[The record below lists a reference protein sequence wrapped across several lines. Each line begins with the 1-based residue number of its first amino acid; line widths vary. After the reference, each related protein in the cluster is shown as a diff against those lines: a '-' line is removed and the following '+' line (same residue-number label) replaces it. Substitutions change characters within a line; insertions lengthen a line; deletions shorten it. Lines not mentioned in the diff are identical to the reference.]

1 MRVDIT
7 GRHLDITPPLRQLID
22 RSLGRIERLLNDRAL
37 SATVILTKEKYRHRT
52 ELVVHARGDHLLSG
66 NGEGNG
72 WTLSVR
78 KATAKIEQQA
88 RKLKSRW
95 TEAKRK
101 RDGTGASAAGTL
113 TPPSSPAVPR
123 RPAVRTV
130 RYPVKP
136 MSVEDA
142 ALRLEA
148 GDDTFVVFRN
158 AETDAVGILYRR
170 KDGNLAL
177 IEPD

>member
-101 RDGTGASAAGTL
+101 RDGAGASAADTL
-113 TPPSSPAVPR
+113 TPPAGPAAPR
-123 RPAVRTV
+123 RPAVRTT

-148 GDDTFVVFRN
+148 GHDTFVVFRN

>member
-7 GRHLDITPPLRQLID
+7 GRHVDITLPLRHLID
-22 RSLGRIERLLNDRAL
+22 RSLVRIERLLNDRAM

-52 ELVVHARGDHLLSG
+52 ELVVHARGDHMLSG

-72 WTLSVR
+72 WPLSVR
-78 KATAKIEQQA
+78 KAAAKIEQQA

-95 TEAKRK
+95 TEEKRK
-101 RDGTGASAAGTL
+101 RDGTGASAAGVL
-113 TPPSSPAVPR
+113 TPRERAPVPQPVI
-123 RPAVRTV
+123 RPA

-148 GDDTFVVFRN
+148 GQDTFVVFRN

>member
-7 GRHLDITPPLRQLID
+7 GRHVDITPPLRQLID
-22 RSLGRIERLLNDRAL
+22 KSLGRIERLLNDHAV
-37 SATVILTKEKYRHRT
+37 SATVILTKEKYRHKT
-52 ELVVHARGDHLLSG
+52 ELVVHARGDHMLSG
-66 NGEGNG
+66 NGEASG
-72 WTLSVR
+72 WPLSVR

-95 TEAKRK
+95 TEEKRQ
-101 RDGTGASAAGTL
+101 RDGAGVSAAGAVAGTAAAK
-113 TPPSSPAVPR
+113 PA
-123 RPAVRTV
+123 PAVRTA
-130 RYPVKP
+130 RYPIKP

-142 ALRLEA
+142 ALRLETGREA
-148 GDDTFVVFRN
+148 FVVFRN
-158 AETDAVGILYRR
+158 ADTDAVGILYRR

>member
-1 MRVDIT
+1 MRVVIT

-22 RSLGRIERLLNDRAL
+22 RRLGRIERLLNDRAL

-78 KATAKIEQQA
+78 KAVAKIEQQA

-101 RDGTGASAAGTL
+101 RDGTGASAAVAL
-113 TPPSSPAVPR
+113 TPRTGPVAT

-148 GDDTFVVFRN
+148 GNDTFVVFRN

>member
-7 GRHLDITPPLRQLID
+7 GRHVDITPPLRQLID
-22 RSLGRIERLLNDRAL
+22 RSLGRIERLLNDRAV
-37 SATVILTKEKYRHRT
+37 SATIILTKEKYRHKT
-52 ELVVHARGDHLLSG
+52 EMVVHARGDHMLSG

-78 KATAKIEQQA
+78 KAGAKIEQQA

-95 TEAKRK
+95 TEEKRQ
-101 RDGTGASAAGTL
+101 RDGTGVSAATAVGGAT
-113 TPPSSPAVPR
+113 TMAPA
-123 RPAVRTV
+123 RPVVRSA

-148 GDDTFVVFRN
+148 GRDTFVVFRN
-158 AETDAVGILYRR
+158 ADTDAVGILYRR

>member
-1 MRVDIT
+1 M
-7 GRHLDITPPLRQLID
+7 
-22 RSLGRIERLLNDRAL
+22 
-37 SATVILTKEKYRHRT
+37 
-52 ELVVHARGDHLLSG
+52 LSG

-72 WTLSVR
+72 WPLSVR
-78 KATAKIEQQA
+78 KATGKIEQQA

-95 TEAKRK
+95 TEDKRQ
-101 RDGTGASAAGTL
+101 RDGAGASAADTVTGEASTQ
-113 TPPSSPAVPR
+113 SR
-123 RPAVRTV
+123 RPVVRAA

-148 GDDTFVVFRN
+148 GRDTFVVFRN

>member
-1 MRVDIT
+1 MLVDIT
-7 GRHLDITPPLRQLID
+7 GRHMDITPPLRQLID
-22 RSLGRIERLLNDRAL
+22 RSLGKIERLLNDRAV
-37 SATVILTKEKYRHRT
+37 SATVILTKEKYRHKT
-52 ELVVHARGDHLLSG
+52 ELVVHARGDHMLSG

-72 WTLSVR
+72 WPLSVR

-95 TEAKRK
+95 TEDKRQ
-101 RDGTGASAAGTL
+101 RDGTGASAAG
-113 TPPSSPAVPR
+113 AVSDLGSTQSR
-123 RPAVRTV
+123 RPVVRTA

-148 GDDTFVVFRN
+148 GQDTFVVFRN

>member
-1 MRVDIT
+1 MRLDIT
-7 GRHLDITPPLRQLID
+7 GRHVDITPPLRQLID
-22 RSLGRIERLLNDRAL
+22 RRVARIERLLNDRAI
-37 SATVILTKEKYRHRT
+37 SATVILTKEKYRHKT
-52 ELVVHARGDHLLSG
+52 ELVVHARGDHMMSG

-78 KATAKIEQQA
+78 KAAAKIEQQA

-95 TEAKRK
+95 TEEKRQ
-101 RDGTGASAAGTL
+101 RDGVGASAAGT
-113 TPPSSPAVPR
+113 TGVTSRPR
-123 RPAVRTV
+123 ASGPRVLRAT

-142 ALRLEA
+142 ALALSGGR
-148 GDDTFVVFRN
+148 DTFVVFRN
-158 AETDAVGILYRR
+158 ADTDAVGILYRR

>member
-7 GRHLDITPPLRQLID
+7 GRHVDITPPLRQLID
-22 RSLGRIERLLNDRAL
+22 RSLGKIERLLNDRAV
-37 SATVILTKEKYRHRT
+37 SASVILTKEKYRHRT
-52 ELVVHARGDHLLSG
+52 EFVVHARGDHMMSG

-95 TEAKRK
+95 TEDKRQ
-101 RDGTGASAAGTL
+101 RDGAGASAAGETGE
-113 TPPSSPAVPR
+113 
-123 RPAVRTV
+123 RPARAASRPVVRTA

-136 MSVEDA
+136 MSIEDA

-148 GDDTFVVFRN
+148 GREMFVVFRN

>member
-7 GRHLDITPPLRQLID
+7 GRHVDITAPLRQLID
-22 RSLGRIERLLNDRAL
+22 RRLGRIERLLNDRAV
-37 SATVILTKEKYRHRT
+37 SATVILTKEKYRHKT
-52 ELVVHARGDHLLSG
+52 ELVVHARGDHMLSG

-72 WTLSVR
+72 WPLSVR
-78 KATAKIEQQA
+78 SAAAKIEQQA

-95 TEAKRK
+95 TEEKRR
-101 RDGTGASAAGTL
+101 RDGAGASAATAVGE
-113 TPPSSPAVPR
+113 PAAAPR
-123 RPAVRTV
+123 RPVVRAA

-148 GDDTFVVFRN
+148 GRDAFVVFRN
-158 AETDAVGILYRR
+158 ADTDAVGILYRR
-170 KDGNLAL
+170 KDGDLAL
-177 IEPD
+177 IEP

>member
-7 GRHLDITPPLRQLID
+7 GRHVDITPPLRQLID
-22 RSLGRIERLLNDRAL
+22 QSLGKIERLLNDRAV
-37 SATVILTKEKYRHRT
+37 SATIILTKEKYRHKT
-52 ELVVHARGDHLLSG
+52 ELVVHARGDHMLSG
-66 NGEGNG
+66 NGEGNA
-72 WTLSVR
+72 WPLSVR

-95 TEAKRK
+95 TEDKRQ
-101 RDGTGASAAGTL
+101 RDGAGASAADAITGL
-113 TPPSSPAVPR
+113 AATPPR
-123 RPAVRTV
+123 RPVVRAA
-130 RYPVKP
+130 RYAVKP

-142 ALRLEA
+142 ALRLEE
-148 GDDTFVVFRN
+148 GRDTFVVFRN

>member
-7 GRHLDITPPLRQLID
+7 GRHVDITPPLRQLID
-22 RSLGRIERLLNDRAL
+22 RSVGKVERLLNDRAV
-37 SATVILTKEKYRHRT
+37 SATVILTKEKYRHKT
-52 ELVVHARGDHLLSG
+52 ELVIHARGDHMMSG
-66 NGEGNG
+66 NGEANS
-72 WTLSVR
+72 WPLSVR

-88 RKLKSRW
+88 RKLKSRY
-95 TEAKRK
+95 TEEKRQ
-101 RDGTGASAAGTL
+101 RDGTGASAADAL
-113 TPPSSPAVPR
+113 SPASPAAR
-123 RPAVRTV
+123 RPVVRAA

-148 GDDTFVVFRN
+148 GHDTFVVFRN
-158 AETDAVGILYRR
+158 ADTDAVGILYRR

>member
-7 GRHLDITPPLRQLID
+7 GRHVDITPPLRQLID

-37 SATVILTKEKYRHRT
+37 SATIILTKEKYRHRT
-52 ELVVHARGDHLLSG
+52 ELVVHARGDHMLSG

-72 WTLSVR
+72 WPLSVR
-78 KATAKIEQQA
+78 KAATKIEQQA
-88 RKLKSRW
+88 RKLKTRW
-95 TEAKRK
+95 TESKRK
-101 RDGTGASAAGTL
+101 RDGAGASAAGVVMPRTA
-113 TPPSSPAVPR
+113 PAASGPV
-123 RPAVRTV
+123 VRTA

-136 MSVEDA
+136 MSIEDA
-142 ALRLEA
+142 ALRLE
-148 GDDTFVVFRN
+148 GGSDTFVVFRN
-158 AETDAVGILYRR
+158 ADTDAVGILYRR

>member
-7 GRHLDITPPLRQLID
+7 GRHVDITPPLRQLID
-22 RSLGRIERLLNDRAL
+22 KSLAKIERLLNDRAI
-37 SATVILTKEKYRHRT
+37 SATVILAKEKYRHKT
-52 ELVVHARGDHLLSG
+52 EVVVHARGDHMLSG

-78 KATAKIEQQA
+78 KATARIEQQA

-95 TEAKRK
+95 TEEKRQ
-101 RDGTGASAAGTL
+101 RDGAGASAAGEIAGTGR
-113 TPPSSPAVPR
+113 AHARPR
-123 RPAVRTV
+123 VVRTS

-142 ALRLEA
+142 ALRLEGGA
-148 GDDTFVVFRN
+148 DTFVVFRN
-158 AETDAVGILYRR
+158 ADTDAVGILYRR

>member
-7 GRHLDITPPLRQLID
+7 GRHVDITAPLRQLID
-22 RSLGRIERLLNDRAL
+22 RRLGRIERLLNDRAV
-37 SATVILTKEKYRHRT
+37 SATIILTKEKYRHKT
-52 ELVVHARGDHLLSG
+52 EFVIHARGDHTLSG
-66 NGEGNG
+66 NGEGNA
-72 WTLSVR
+72 WPLSVR
-78 KATAKIEQQA
+78 SAAAKIEQQA

-95 TEAKRK
+95 TEDKRR
-101 RDGTGASAAGTL
+101 RDGAGASAAAAAE
-113 TPPSSPAVPR
+113 PAAATK
-123 RPAVRTV
+123 RPVVRTA

-142 ALRLEA
+142 VLRLEA
-148 GDDTFVVFRN
+148 GRDAFVVFRN
-158 AETDAVGILYRR
+158 ADTDAVGILYRR

>member
-7 GRHLDITPPLRQLID
+7 GRHVDVTPPIRQLID
-22 RSLGRIERLLNDRAL
+22 RSLGRIERLLNDRAV
-37 SATVILTKEKYRHRT
+37 SATVILTREKYRHMT
-52 ELVVHARGDHLLSG
+52 ELVVHARGDHMLSG

-72 WTLSVR
+72 WPLSIR
-78 KATAKIEQQA
+78 TAAAKIEQQA

-95 TEAKRK
+95 TEEKRQ
-101 RDGTGASAAGTL
+101 RDGAGASAAGEGR
-113 TPPSSPAVPR
+113 PVPR
-123 RPAVRTV
+123 AARPTVVRAA

-142 ALRLEA
+142 ALRLDSGREA
-148 GDDTFVVFRN
+148 FVVFRN
-158 AETDAVGILYRR
+158 ADTDAVGILFRR

>member
-7 GRHLDITPPLRQLID
+7 GRHVDITPPVRQLID
-22 RSLGRIERLLNDRAL
+22 RSLGRIERLLNDRVV
-37 SATVILTKEKYRHRT
+37 SATVILTKEKYRHKT
-52 ELVVHARGDHLLSG
+52 ELVVHARGDHMLSG

-72 WTLSVR
+72 WPLSVR
-78 KATAKIEQQA
+78 KAAAKIEQQA

-95 TEAKRK
+95 TEEKRQ
-101 RDGTGASAAGTL
+101 RDGAGASSATAVGGAASAGR
-113 TPPSSPAVPR
+113 PR
-123 RPAVRTV
+123 PVVRTA

-148 GDDTFVVFRN
+148 GRDTFVVFRN
-158 AETDAVGILYRR
+158 ADTDAVGILYRR

>member
-1 MRVDIT
+1 
-7 GRHLDITPPLRQLID
+7 
-22 RSLGRIERLLNDRAL
+22 
-37 SATVILTKEKYRHRT
+37 
-52 ELVVHARGDHLLSG
+52 
-66 NGEGNG
+66 
-72 WTLSVR
+72 VR

-95 TEAKRK
+95 TEDKRQ
-101 RDGTGASAAGTL
+101 RDGAGASAAGAVNGVGSA
-113 TPPSSPAVPR
+113 PSR
-123 RPAVRTV
+123 RPVVRAA

-136 MSVEDA
+136 MSIEDA
-142 ALRLEA
+142 ALRLE
-148 GDDTFVVFRN
+148 GGKDTFVVFRN

>member
-7 GRHLDITPPLRQLID
+7 GRHVDITPPLRQLID
-22 RSLGRIERLLNDRAL
+22 RSLGRIKRLLNDRAV
-37 SATVILTKEKYRHRT
+37 SATVILTKEKYRHKT
-52 ELVVHARGDHLLSG
+52 ELIVHARDDRMLSG

-72 WTLSVR
+72 WPISIR
-78 KATAKIEQQA
+78 KAAARIEQQA

-95 TEAKRK
+95 TEEKRK
-101 RDGTGASAAGTL
+101 HDGAGVSAAGAVGGT
-113 TPPSSPAVPR
+113 TPPRSGKAV
-123 RPAVRTV
+123 VRAA

-148 GDDTFVVFRN
+148 GRDTFVVFRN
-158 AETDAVGILYRR
+158 ADTDAVGILYRR

>member
-7 GRHLDITPPLRQLID
+7 GRHVDITPPLRQLID
-22 RSLGRIERLLNDRAL
+22 RRLGRIERLLNDSAI

-52 ELVVHARGDHLLSG
+52 ELVIHARGDHMLSG
-66 NGEGNG
+66 NAVSNS
-72 WTLSVR
+72 WPLSVR
-78 KATAKIEQQA
+78 AATTAIEQQA
-88 RKLKSRW
+88 RKLKTRW
-95 TEAKRK
+95 TESKRK
-101 RDGTGASAAGTL
+101 RDGAGASAAGSL
-113 TPPSSPAVPR
+113 EAPR
-123 RPAVRTV
+123 TASAAPVVRAA

-142 ALRLEA
+142 ALRLE
-148 GDDTFVVFRN
+148 GGREMFVVFRN
-158 AETDAVGILYRR
+158 ADTDAVGILYRR

>member
-7 GRHLDITPPLRQLID
+7 GRHVDITSPLRQLID
-22 RSLGRIERLLNDRAL
+22 RSLGRIERLLNDRAV
-37 SATVILTKEKYRHRT
+37 SATVVLTKEKYRHKT
-52 ELVVHARGDHLLSG
+52 ELVVHARGYHMLSG

-95 TEAKRK
+95 TEEKRQ
-101 RDGTGASAAGTL
+101 RAGAGASAATAVGE
-113 TPPSSPAVPR
+113 TPSKAPR
-123 RPAVRTV
+123 PPVIRTA

-148 GDDTFVVFRN
+148 GRDTFVVFRN
-158 AETDAVGILYRR
+158 ADTDAVGILYRR

>member
-7 GRHLDITPPLRQLID
+7 GRHVDITPPLRQLID
-22 RSLGRIERLLNDRAL
+22 RSLGKIERLLNERAV
-37 SATVILTKEKYRHRT
+37 SATVILTKEKYRHKT
-52 ELVVHARGDHLLSG
+52 ELVVHARGDHMLSG

-72 WTLSVR
+72 WPLSVR
-78 KATAKIEQQA
+78 KAAAKIEQQA

-95 TEAKRK
+95 TEDKRQ
-101 RDGTGASAAGTL
+101 RDGAGASAADAVTG
-113 TPPSSPAVPR
+113 PAPAADR
-123 RPAVRTV
+123 RSTIRTA

-148 GDDTFVVFRN
+148 GRDTFVVFRN
-158 AETDAVGILYRR
+158 ADTDAVGILYRR

>member
-7 GRHLDITPPLRQLID
+7 GRHVDITPPLRQLID
-22 RSLGRIERLLNDRAL
+22 RSLVRIERLLNDRAL
-37 SATVILTKEKYRHRT
+37 SATIILTKEKYRHKT
-52 ELVVHARGDHLLSG
+52 ELVVHARGDHMLNG

-72 WTLSVR
+72 WPLSVR
-78 KATAKIEQQA
+78 KAAAKIEQQA

-95 TEAKRK
+95 TEEKRQ
-101 RDGTGASAAGTL
+101 RDGAGASAAGEVSGT
-113 TPPSSPAVPR
+113 
-123 RPAVRTV
+123 RPARPARPVVRAA

-142 ALRLEA
+142 ALRLDTGGE
-148 GDDTFVVFRN
+148 TFVVFRN
-158 AETDAVGILYRR
+158 ADTDAVGILYRR

>member
-7 GRHLDITPPLRQLID
+7 GRHVDITPPLRQLID
-22 RSLGRIERLLNDRAL
+22 RSLGKIERLLNDRAV
-37 SATVILTKEKYRHRT
+37 SASVILTKEKYRHRT
-52 ELVVHARGDHLLSG
+52 ELVIHARGDHMMSS

-95 TEAKRK
+95 TEDKRQ
-101 RDGTGASAAGTL
+101 RDGAGASAAGEDEH
-113 TPPSSPAVPR
+113 PVRAAN
-123 RPAVRTV
+123 RPVVRTA

-136 MSVEDA
+136 MSIEDA
-142 ALRLEA
+142 ALRLE
-148 GDDTFVVFRN
+148 GGREMFVVFRN
-158 AETDAVGILYRR
+158 ADTDAVGILYRR

>member
-101 RDGTGASAAGTL
+101 RDGTGASAAGAL
-113 TPPSSPAVPR
+113 TPHTGPPAPR
-123 RPAVRTV
+123 GRAVRTT

-148 GDDTFVVFRN
+148 GNDTFVVFRN